1 MYRSKIKRLLNW
13 FLVFILL
20 LVNSACQKEKSYSQQ
35 FLQFGTLIDITLA
48 STTEE
53 KSISAFTA
61 IEKHLIQR
69 HSDWHGWE
77 DGSLTRFNQALHDFP
92 QQGIAV
98 PHNLQRLIQ
107 DSKKYYR
114 ISGGLFNPA
123 LGKLIG
129 AWGFHDH
136 SEPDRALI
144 DQIKQNI
151 PGMDD
156 LQIRDQLAFSSNPY
170 LQLDFGGI
178 AKGLAIEEIQQ
189 LLVSQG
195 INNFIINAGGD
206 IYAGGQN
213 VDRKWRVAIQ
223 DPFKEDIIGTIELAS
238 SQNIFTSGNY
248 RRYQNEPE
256 HKKRHHIINPKTG
269 EPSLYISS
277 ATVLTTDP
285 VLADSAATTLML
297 GNKDQIKD
305 LAKALDIQQY
315 MVITEQGEA
324 ILSKSM
330 YDALSWHEPEQFKI
344 QLQ

>member
-1 MYRSKIKRLLNW
+1 MYRTKIRHTLSWFAVFSLL
-13 FLVFILL
+13 V
-20 LVNSACQKEKSYSQQ
+20 VNSACHKEKNFSQQ

-48 STTEE
+48 STTEK
-53 KSISAFTA
+53 KSIDAFAA
-61 IEKHLIQR
+61 IEQYLIQR

-77 DGSLTRFNQALHDFP
+77 DGSLTHFNQALHNNP
-92 QQGIAV
+92 QQGIPV
-98 PHNLQRLIQ
+98 PENLQRLIH

-136 SEPDRALI
+136 SEADIALI
-144 DQIKQNI
+144 EQIKKDI

-156 LQIRDQLAFSSNPY
+156 LVIRDQRAYSSNPY

-178 AKGLAIEEIQQ
+178 AKGLAIDEIQQ
-189 LLVSQG
+189 LLVSKG

-206 IYAGGQN
+206 IYAGGHN
-213 VDRKWRVAIQ
+213 MDRKWRVAIQ
-223 DPFKEDIIGTIELAS
+223 DPFKEDVIGSVELSPA
-238 SQNIFTSGNY
+238 QNIFTSGNY
-248 RRYQNEPE
+248 RRYQSEPD

-277 ATVLTTDP
+277 ATVITSDP
-285 VLADSAATTLML
+285 VLADAAATTLML
-297 GNKDQIKD
+297 GDKNQIKD
-305 LAKALDIQQY
+305 LAQALGIQQY

-324 ILSKSM
+324 ILSQAM
-330 YDALSWHEPEQFKI
+330 YDALAWHEQEQFKI